1 MRRFGRAGREARP
14 RAASPVEGGARLQG
28 EDVADRSN
36 EGTRSRPWGWL
47 IAGVVIGVAG
57 LATFNFSLQ
66 ATSTTEFCSSC
77 HADNAA
83 KEWKQSKHFANAQG
97 VQVGCPDCH
106 LPHAFGPKMIRKVQA
121 VREVWGHF
129 AGTIGTAEKYEAH
142 RMEMAKSEWASLK
155 ANGAQG
161 SRRKERDAFASR
173 RPQLICGISAF
184 VALTMHVGGL
194 QRNERTYR

>member
-1 MRRFGRAGREARP
+1 M
-14 RAASPVEGGARLQG
+14 
-28 EDVADRSN
+28 
-36 EGTRSRPWGWL
+36 
-47 IAGVVIGVAG
+47 IGVAG

-142 RMEMAKSEWASLK
+142 RMEMAKSEWARLK
-155 ANGAQG
+155 ANGAQEC
-161 SRRKERDAFASR
+161 KNCHVPENMTNPEKAFLKA
-173 RPQLICGISAF
+173 
-184 VALTMHVGGL
+184 MHVEAIKGG
-194 QRNERTYR
+194 QICTDCHQGVAHKAPEEKKETPSPAAARN